1 MPKREKAKI
10 LAAMQSSKAKS
21 IESKVVA
28 EMSDERRLIDT
39 VVRAHY
45 DTCDYT
51 ADKIGPF
58 IQKAQNKQK
67 LTQCTGQVGQ
77 FKKKNL
83 MDLDQRHKPKSSFD
97 PFFSPLFLLKVIIS
111 FINHTMQQQ
120 KVYMYF
126 LKLDIHFCNCKRFIW
141 LAFSLSLWCLALWNI
156 VYNV

>member
-1 MPKREKAKI
+1 MFTSIILFSAVRFGRVPKREKAKI

-77 FKKKNL
+77 FFFFYGP
-83 MDLDQRHKPKSSFD
+83 RPK
-97 PFFSPLFLLKVIIS
+97 
-111 FINHTMQQQ
+111 
-120 KVYMYF
+120 
-126 LKLDIHFCNCKRFIW
+126 
-141 LAFSLSLWCLALWNI
+141 A
-156 VYNV
+156 